1 MDFHEKISNAFN
13 RAQNND
19 LNNFDMLSFIDKSPT
34 TMSKYQL
41 NAVIL
46 REKRHPLIKDYFHH

>member
-19 LNNFDMLSFIDKSPT
+19 LNNFDMFKF
-34 TMSKYQL
+34 YW
-41 NAVIL
+41 
-46 REKRHPLIKDYFHH
+46 

>member
-19 LNNFDMLSFIDKSPT
+19 LNNFDRLSFIDKSPT
-34 TMSKYQL
+34 NL
-41 NAVIL
+41 NFEFINE
-46 REKRHPLIKDYFHH
+46 EKAASI